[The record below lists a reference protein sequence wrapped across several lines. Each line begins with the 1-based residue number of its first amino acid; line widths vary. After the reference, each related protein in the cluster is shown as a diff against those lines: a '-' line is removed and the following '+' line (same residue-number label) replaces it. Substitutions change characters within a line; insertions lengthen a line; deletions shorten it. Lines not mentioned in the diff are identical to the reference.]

1 MSSPASAPTRPADD
15 GEALLLERLRRND
28 ADAFETLVRG
38 NGGRM
43 LAIARRLMRNEEDA
57 RDVVQDAFLAA
68 FRALPDFAGQ
78 SRLSTWLHRITV
90 NAALMKLR
98 SQRRRPELLFED
110 LSAPRDDERPEL
122 FDADPAFAAPDAGI
136 PRRDLQRTVSAGLDR
151 LPEAQ
156 RRTLVLRD
164 IEQRDTEETAR
175 LLGTTPGAVKTRLH
189 RARQALRALLEPEL
203 RASALG

>member
-98 SQRRRPELLFED
+98 SQRRRPELVFED
-110 LSAPRDDERPEL
+110 PSAPHDDERPGL
-122 FDADPAFAAPDAGI
+122 FDADPAFAAPDAAL

-151 LPEAQ
+151 LPEAH

-164 IEQRDTEETAR
+164 IEERDTEETAR

-203 RASALG
+203 HAGALG